1 MKKEKVVAILDLKA
15 FYASVEC
22 VERNLNPFTTPL
34 AVVDAERGEGTIV
47 LSVSPYLKSLGVP
60 SRCRKRDLP
69 NIDGMIYAT
78 PRMELYVHKSNHVM
92 SIILDFITEEDL
104 HIYSIDEAFLNIGPY
119 LNYYK
124 CTPEGLVKRIQKK
137 IKDRLGL
144 IATAGIGPNP
154 FIAKVALDN
163 EGKNNKDFIAT
174 WTKEDLIQKLWPIKP
189 VSKMWG
195 ISTGIEK
202 RLNKLGI
209 YSIGE
214 LANADI
220 NRLKKEFGIIGE
232 EIHNHANGID
242 ECDIRE
248 KYIPSSKSLS
258 LGQVL
263 MRDYAYKEIPLLLR
277 EMVDDLSYRMRLQ
290 SKMTDRV
297 SVGIMYSAEFN
308 DGFNKALT
316 LEYPTDDNDTIYK
329 ALLQLYKK
337 HVKDQPIRRI
347 YINFSGLDKTP
358 YDQISLFEDEEEHIK
373 KRKLRKTLDA
383 IQTKY
388 GMNSVLRSSSLLEGS
403 TAKERHNQIGGHR
416 K

>member
-1 MKKEKVVAILDLKA
+1 
-15 FYASVEC
+15 
-22 VERNLNPFTTPL
+22 
-34 AVVDAERGEGTIV
+34 
-47 LSVSPYLKSLGVP
+47 
-60 SRCRKRDLP
+60 
-69 NIDGMIYAT
+69 
-78 PRMELYVHKSNHVM
+78 
-92 SIILDFITEEDL
+92 
-104 HIYSIDEAFLNIGPY
+104 
-119 LNYYK
+119 
-124 CTPEGLVKRIQKK
+124 
-137 IKDRLGL
+137 
-144 IATAGIGPNP
+144 
-154 FIAKVALDN
+154 
-163 EGKNNKDFIAT
+163 
-174 WTKEDLIQKLWPIKP
+174 
-189 VSKMWG
+189 
-195 ISTGIEK
+195 
-202 RLNKLGI
+202 
-209 YSIGE
+209 
-214 LANADI
+214 
-220 NRLKKEFGIIGE
+220 
-232 EIHNHANGID
+232 
-242 ECDIRE
+242 
-248 KYIPSSKSLS
+248 
-258 LGQVL
+258 
-263 MRDYAYKEIPLLLR
+263 MRDYTYKEIPLLLR

-297 SVGIMYSAEFN
+297 SVGIMYSVEFN